1 MRNTFLLNFGK
12 AAGVWVRHSP
22 LAIAVENLSE
32 GERVTAKLEPEA
44 ALSGWNVC
52 VTECSAASR
61 AGAGFS
67 SDVTAQECRLLQIAG
82 GELSLR

>member
-1 MRNTFLLNFGK
+1 MRNTFLLNLGK

-52 VTECSAASR
+52 VTSAHPPAVRGPGLARMSQHRNAVCSK
-61 AGAGFS
+61 
-67 SDVTAQECRLLQIAG
+67 
-82 GELSLR
+82 